1 MTITAICRLGAAEQ
15 AETLRLEVAA
25 PKADCLDVPLCAV
38 IELPKSLADVPA
50 DQIAVTLRQT
60 SPDGSRIYGNLT
72 PGQLIKTS
80 PGKAELWWIAPSL
93 RKADGQTGWTAVM
106 KRAEKPV
113 KEVFSWHDN
122 KGEYLDLLFDARKV
136 TRYMYAYDTSSDQ
149 RRFETCKPF
158 HHVFNSEGNL
168 LTNGPDG
175 VHPYVKD
182 RILYPHHR
190 GIFIGWSRL
199 NWEGE
204 QYDFWGMGGGAAQ
217 VHQKFSELV
226 AGPVLARSTALI
238 HWTPDPV
245 GGKNGQPIVIEQRQ
259 TTVFRRADPTVLL
272 LEFRTELKAVA
283 GDVTLGGDPEHAGFH
298 YRAHNDVA
306 SGGSE
311 VKATYLFHNDGVDP
325 EKDKDLTW
333 AAMSY
338 GLNNQ
343 RYCVLHMNHP
353 DNPRPTIYSAYR
365 DYGRF
370 GAFFT
375 HTIKSGE
382 SLHLCYRIW
391 IVGGE
396 MPARERFA
404 GKCSAF
410 VDCPQVK
417 VLD

>member
-1 MTITAICRLGAAEQ
+1 LIRDVDMKSAARFLAIIMTITAICRPGMAGDAI
-15 AETLRLEVAA
+15 RLNLTVSA
-25 PKADCLDVPLCAV
+25 PKADCVDVPLCAV
-38 IELPKSLADVPA
+38 IEVPETLA
-50 DQIAVTLRQT
+50 
-60 SPDGSRIYGNLT
+60 
-72 PGQLIKTS
+72 
-80 PGKAELWWIAPSL
+80 
-93 RKADGQTGWTAVM
+93 
-106 KRAEKPV
+106 
-113 KEVFSWHDN
+113 
-122 KGEYLDLLFDARKV
+122 
-136 TRYMYAYDTSSDQ
+136 
-149 RRFETCKPF
+149 
-158 HHVFNSEGNL
+158 
-168 LTNGPDG
+168 
-175 VHPYVKD
+175 
-182 RILYPHHR
+182 
-190 GIFIGWSRL
+190 
-199 NWEGE
+199 
-204 QYDFWGMGGGAAQ
+204 
-217 VHQKFSELV
+217 
-226 AGPVLARSTALI
+226 
-238 HWTPDPV
+238 
-245 GGKNGQPIVIEQRQ
+245 
-259 TTVFRRADPTVLL
+259 
-272 LEFRTELKAVA
+272 
-283 GDVTLGGDPEHAGFH
+283 GDPEHAGFH

-306 SGGSE
+306 SGGKE
-311 VKATYLFHNDGVDP
+311 VKATYLFPDDGVDP
-325 EKDKDLTW
+325 KKDKDLPW